1 MRFATL
7 AAVEVASLVVGVGT
21 AIVAAFLGAGY
32 WSLVLM
38 QLANSLTMS
47 VGVWVASGWL
57 PGRPSRHSGIRGM
70 LTFGRNIVASRVVNY
85 FARNSDN
92 ILLGRYGGPV
102 VLGLYAKAYGLLM
115 LPIHE
120 IRGPLTA
127 VALPALSRI
136 QDDPRKYRSYY
147 TKLVLFLSF
156 VSMPLVVFLAVCSRS
171 VIDLVLGDQ
180 WTGASPIFKIL
191 AVTAFIQP
199 ISTTTGIVLLS
210 VGQSGR
216 FLKFNIVNSLLVVLS
231 FAIGIRW
238 GATGVAIAYGVANY
252 LIFFPGLWYCFQKT
266 PVSVADFMRAI
277 ARPLIA
283 SVVTALTLLLIHGR
297 LVGLA
302 DIAIVGTSFAVALC
316 TYLAVWVTMPG
327 GMQILRDFAGYVTL
341 IYSKKGSGS

>member
-1 MRFATL
+1 M
-7 AAVEVASLVVGVGT
+7 
-21 AIVAAFLGAGY
+21 
-32 WSLVLM
+32 
-38 QLANSLTMS
+38 
-47 VGVWVASGWL
+47 
-57 PGRPSRHSGIRGM
+57 
-70 LTFGRNIVASRVVNY
+70 
-85 FARNSDN
+85 
-92 ILLGRYGGPV
+92 
-102 VLGLYAKAYGLLM
+102 
-115 LPIHE
+115 
-120 IRGPLTA
+120 
-127 VALPALSRI
+127 
-136 QDDPRKYRSYY
+136 
-147 TKLVLFLSF
+147 
-156 VSMPLVVFLAVCSRS
+156 
-171 VIDLVLGDQ
+171 LGDQ

-283 SVVTALTLLLIHGR
+283 SVVTALTLILIHGR